1 MESLVDGLAFSSQFL
16 SQSQLEKIKK
26 QVESISRTYDETSDR
41 LKSLLNEWSCLY
53 TLMSRYKVL
62 VDIKLLIMEI
72 KYPLLL
78 EKYAALDNKIN
89 KLALTTIVLKTSK

>member
-41 LKSLLNEWSCLY
+41 LKSLLNE
-53 TLMSRYKVL
+53 
-62 VDIKLLIMEI
+62 
-72 KYPLLL
+72 
-78 EKYAALDNKIN
+78 
-89 KLALTTIVLKTSK
+89 

>member
-1 MESLVDGLAFSSQFL
+1 
-16 SQSQLEKIKK
+16 
-26 QVESISRTYDETSDR
+26 
-41 LKSLLNEWSCLY
+41 
-53 TLMSRYKVL
+53 MSRYKVL